1 MGENY
6 INRETE
12 MQKAANGNFVNKTQ
26 YLNFK
31 ILLNQ
36 FNCRIEMSGES
47 DNLMINEQKL
57 LNLQR

>member
-12 MQKAANGNFVNKTQ
+12 MQKVTNGNFVNKTQ

-31 ILLNQ
+31 N
-36 FNCRIEMSGES
+36 
-47 DNLMINEQKL
+47 
-57 LNLQR
+57 

>member
-12 MQKAANGNFVNKTQ
+12 MQKVANGNFVNKTQ

>member
-12 MQKAANGNFVNKTQ
+12 MQKVANGNFVNKTQ
-26 YLNFK
+26 SLNFK